1 MSTLSLYVHIHTH
14 VNTYTHV
21 YSNYLHTHKRFVW
34 RMGCE
39 GQESLSLKG
48 FAVVL
53 AKVRSVKV
61 FAVKRQSPFTECLF
75 CRWSP
80 SL

>member
-1 MSTLSLYVHIHTH
+1 MCVYTHIHTC
-14 VNTYTHV
+14 TQITC
-21 YSNYLHTHKRFVW
+21 THKRFVW

-48 FAVVL
+48 VAVVL

-61 FAVKRQSPFTECLF
+61 FAVKRQSPFCPMLI
-75 CRWSP
+75 
-80 SL
+80 L